1 MKFEEF
7 TAMLVDCLKVRLLK
21 NEDEAH
27 ITTDKI
33 LKNNGITLTALNIRK
48 TSQNICPTM
57 YLEPYYREFEKGK
70 SIDEIATS
78 ILEMRMRCGSGDK
91 ISLEKVLDESNIEKN
106 IVLRVVNLDRNREF
120 LETVPYVEFKNMAVT
135 FRRVIE
141 MSCSGISSSSVTNS
155 DMERWGLDLDSMYRL
170 ALANSERLFAPVVKE
185 LFELLEEKCDCQVTS
200 HSGQDIDVDELYV
213 MTNEYDINGAAVI
226 LYDGVLKKCAD
237 MVGDDIYILP
247 CSVHELLFIR
257 AHCSYDESYL
267 IDLVHE
273 ANRTAVTPIDF
284 LSDSIY
290 LYKRDSGELTE
301 IDG

>member
-57 YLEPYYREFEKGK
+57 YLEPYYREFEKGR

-120 LETVPYVEFKNMAVT
+120 LETVPYV
-135 FRRVIE
+135 
-141 MSCSGISSSSVTNS
+141 
-155 DMERWGLDLDSMYRL
+155 GLR
-170 ALANSERLFAPVVKE
+170 P
-185 LFELLEEKCDCQVTS
+185 
-200 HSGQDIDVDELYV
+200 
-213 MTNEYDINGAAVI
+213 
-226 LYDGVLKKCAD
+226 
-237 MVGDDIYILP
+237 
-247 CSVHELLFIR
+247 
-257 AHCSYDESYL
+257 
-267 IDLVHE
+267 
-273 ANRTAVTPIDF
+273 VTPQNEA
-284 LSDSIY
+284 
-290 LYKRDSGELTE
+290 G
-301 IDG
+301 